1 MTKYELIT
9 FVLLLPYNYVIY
21 PIAYF
26 DYLVIFHMV
35 YMPVYYVYKTLLYV
49 FVVIPTKPVNYVL
62 LIGEEDYSVLEMGIF
77 LVNVMHYVIVGMI
90 SGLFFG
96 YILGKQLIMLKSMN
110 IADKPERS
118 KLIQHLPETIKSL
131 PQGDVMYSN
140 YYEDDDGYDFAR
152 GFERERESRDRGSRD
167 RESRDNT
174 IRDDGDGDVDVT
186 EETKN
191 TLFDEYLN
199 STRMTTLGTIDEKE
213 DN

>member
-1 MTKYELIT
+1 M

-131 PQGDVMYSN
+131 PQGEVMYSN

-152 GFERERESRDRGSRD
+152 RFEKEGGSRER
-167 RESRDNT
+167 
-174 IRDDGDGDVDVT
+174 GDEENVNNVSSSEGGEGDINVT

>member
-1 MTKYELIT
+1 MTKYELIM

-131 PQGDVMYSN
+131 PQGEVMYSN

-152 GFERERESRDRGSRD
+152 RFEKEGGSRER
-167 RESRDNT
+167 
-174 IRDDGDGDVDVT
+174 GDEENVNNVSSSEGGEGDINVT